1 MMDLTKYSR
10 ENLFK
15 PRAFSP
21 IAPDGEKL
29 ESVKIWIQSAKSDQ
43 AIKVYNKMMNDKK
56 KFTKHDLK
64 RDMEYD
70 IDLAKALIVSF
81 EGIKI
86 GDDKLESND
95 EGIDYLA
102 RNIDFI
108 RVQVIQQAQEDA
120 FFFKD

>member
-29 ESVKIWIQSAKSDQ
+29 DSVKIWIQSAKSDQ
-43 AIKVYNKMMNDKK
+43 AIKVYNKMMNEKK
-56 KFTKHDLK
+56 NFTKHDLK

-70 IDLAKALIVSF
+70 IDLAKALIISF

-86 GDDKLESND
+86 GDDKLESNE
-95 EGIDYLA
+95 EGIDYLV

-108 RVQVIQQAQEDA
+108 RVQAIQQAQEDA

>member
-21 IAPDGEKL
+21 IAPDNVKL
-29 ESVKIWIQSAKSDQ
+29 DSVKIWIHSAKSDQ
-43 AIKVYNKMMNDKK
+43 AIKVYNKMMNEKK
-56 KFTKHDLK
+56 SFTKHDLN

-70 IDLAKALIVSF
+70 IELAKALITSF
-81 EGIKI
+81 DGIQI
-86 GDDKLESND
+86 DGEKLESNE
-95 EGIDYLA
+95 EGIDFLV
-102 RNIDFI
+102 RNFDFI
-108 RVQVIQQAQEDA
+108 RVQAIQQAQEDA